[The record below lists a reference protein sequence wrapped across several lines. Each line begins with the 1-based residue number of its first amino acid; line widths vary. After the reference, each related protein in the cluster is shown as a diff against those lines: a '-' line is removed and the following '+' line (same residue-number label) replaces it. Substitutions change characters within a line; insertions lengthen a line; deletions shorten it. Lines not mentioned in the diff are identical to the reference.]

1 MMREQDFQELAELA
15 PGDDPVLSLY
25 LHLDRH
31 NRSTDEHKL
40 ALRKLLEE
48 AAAGGAAQADVE
60 RIERFFEHEF
70 DRQAKSLVCFS
81 CQARKFWR
89 AYPLLVPVRNAVHVG
104 RRPYVKPL
112 SDLWDNYECFAVVM
126 VDREGARVMTFR
138 LGALA
143 DTAGTLGAEVKRHRQ
158 GGLAA
163 QKLQRMEDQEA
174 LRNLKEAAQWTAE
187 YLAQQNVTKVVLSGT
202 DQNLAEFKTQM
213 PRGLTDK
220 VVGQINLDVNA
231 SPAEAWEQASHVAQA
246 AQRRQEADLLE
257 QVITLAR
264 KGGAGALGLSD
275 TLNALQ
281 QGRVHQLLV
290 DPALRQPGGQ
300 CGQCGAV
307 IAQSEV
313 SVCPYCGGKLIPSRD
328 VVNLAIH
335 RAMDTGIKV
344 SALEP
349 NARLAEVGQIA
360 AVLRY

>member
-1 MMREQDFQELAELA
+1 MMREQDLQELAELVT
-15 PGDDPVLSLY
+15 GDEPVLSLY

-48 AAAGGAAQADVE
+48 AAADGAAPADIE

-70 DRQAKSLVCFS
+70 DRQAKSLACFS

-89 AYPLLVPVRNAVHVG
+89 AYPLLVPVPNAVYVG

-126 VDREGARVMTFR
+126 IDREGARILTYR
-138 LGALA
+138 LGALS
-143 DTAGTLGAEVKRHRQ
+143 DTAGTLGSEVKRHRS
-158 GGLAA
+158 GGIAA
-163 QKLQRMEDQEA
+163 QKLQRVEDQEA
-174 LRNLKEAAQWTAE
+174 LRNLKDAAEWTTG
-187 YLAQQNVTKVVLSGT
+187 YLTQRKVTKVILSGT
-202 DQNLAEFKTQM
+202 EENLAEFRTQM
-213 PRGLTDK
+213 PRSLADK
-220 VVGQINLDVNA
+220 VVGQISLDVNA
-231 SPAEAWEQASHVAQA
+231 SPAEAWEQAYHVAQA
-246 AQRRQEADLLE
+246 AQKQQEADLLE

-264 KGGAGALGLSD
+264 KGGAGALGLPD

-290 DPALRQPGGQ
+290 DPSLRRPGGQ
-300 CGQCGAV
+300 CSQCDAV
-307 IAQSEV
+307 VVEPESE
-313 SVCPYCGGKLIPSRD
+313 CPYCAGKLIPSQD

-344 SALEP
+344 SALEASP
-349 NARLAEVGQIA
+349 RLAEVGRIA